1 MIISLQGFI
10 CFNNVIHKILIENDA
25 KEVALGASKEIV
37 REIDFII
44 NGQRSHGENG
54 SMGIFENLEENS
66 PRQQNVIILSLL
78 GIVCHVYDNNEG
90 YVKIQSLFLQAFSTI
105 LNEIKVD
112 TNNIVLGSRD
122 TIRAVFMGCSC
133 T

>member
-1 MIISLQGFI
+1 M
-10 CFNNVIHKILIENDA
+10 
-25 KEVALGASKEIV
+25 

-54 SMGIFENLEENS
+54 SMGNFENLEENS
-66 PRQQNVIILSLL
+66 PRQLNVIILSLL
-78 GIVCHVYDNNEG
+78 GIVRHVYDNNEG
-90 YVKIQSLFLQAFSTI
+90 YVKIQALFLQAFSTI

-122 TIRAVFMGCSC
+122 TVRVMLMGCLC
-133 T
+133 A

>member
-1 MIISLQGFI
+1 MLISLQGFR

-25 KEVALGASKEIV
+25 KEVALGARKEIV

-66 PRQQNVIILSLL
+66 SRQQNVIILTLL

-90 YVKIQSLFLQAFSTI
+90 YGKIQSLFLQAFSTI

-112 TNNIVLGSRD
+112 TKKGLGGHTR
-122 TIRAVFMGCSC
+122 FMHDK
-133 T
+133 